1 MLGIAGISR
10 TVDAA
15 LPDGAADMAV
25 EPIRREAAPGEAG
38 YVASEAT

>member
-1 MLGIAGISR
+1 MLGIAEISR

-25 EPIRREAAPGEAG
+25 EPIRRRGVPGEAG
-38 YVASEAT
+38 YVASGAI